1 MSGYPPQPGSGNQGN
16 YQQQPQYGQPNNYQ
30 QQQQYGQGQYQPQQH
45 PQQYQQQP
53 YGQQY
58 YPQQQAQGIPG
69 IVIAGFILS
78 FLCPLIGLILC
89 AVGMGEAK
97 RRNAG
102 VGLATAGIVISIC
115 MMLFGVLI
123 NLGSRNML

>member
-1 MSGYPPQPGSGNQGN
+1 MAGYPPQPGSGNQ
-16 YQQQPQYGQPNNYQ
+16 PKPPYGQPNNYPQ
-30 QQQQYGQGQYQPQQH
+30 QPQYGQGQYQPQQQPQQY

-53 YGQQY
+53 YGQQQY
-58 YPQQQAQGIPG
+58 YPQQQAPGIPG
-69 IVIAGFILS
+69 TVIAGFILS

-102 VGLATAGIVISIC
+102 VGLATAGIIIAIC
-115 MMLFGVLI
+115 MMIVGVYFR
-123 NLGSRNML
+123 LGSLDF